1 MENLYHEVNPQVYN
15 MVDLIVEHV
24 NPNELNFC
32 GSIAT
37 STYVGCDDN
46 HSVSI
51 DANIFNK

>member
-1 MENLYHEVNPQVYN
+1 

-37 STYVGCDDN
+37 STSVGCDDN